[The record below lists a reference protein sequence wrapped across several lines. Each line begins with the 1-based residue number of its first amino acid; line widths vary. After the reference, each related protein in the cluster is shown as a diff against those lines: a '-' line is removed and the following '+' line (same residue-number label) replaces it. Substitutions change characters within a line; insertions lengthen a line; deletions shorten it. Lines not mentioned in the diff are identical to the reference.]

1 MVDTLQDPALQAELD
16 AVYRLYAALARNSDP
31 ETGLGGKLLYA
42 GELDLDGFRLVRAAN
57 IAGAASLS
65 VTTDPDRQKRAVREG
80 VVDFLVTSL
89 DEALRILKN
98 EIRKRRG
105 VAVGVALAPESVER
119 EMFERGVLPDL
130 LFPGAAFD
138 EWAQRGA
145 ETVEIAQVPPGKTLV
160 AVALP
165 SSLRRLTP
173 EFESLLLDGLAEDDF
188 AARRWFRIS
197 PRYLGPQARP
207 YRSLPCDADMASA
220 LQERISR
227 AIEDWTSSRERS

>member
-105 VAVGVALAPESVER
+105 VAVGVALAPNAVER

-138 EWAQRGA
+138 EWAKRGA

-173 EFESLLLDGLAEDDF
+173 EFESRVAGWIG
-188 AARRWFRIS
+188 R
-197 PRYLGPQARP
+197 G
-207 YRSLPCDADMASA
+207 
-220 LQERISR
+220 
-227 AIEDWTSSRERS
+227 